1 MEQKHESDL
10 TRKEKRE
17 LEIQKIK
24 SLKSKKKLEYLL
36 TYYRSVLLIVII
48 GIFMISML
56 IPGLSKCTKEPGSYP
71 RCCGR
76 QL

>member
-36 TYYRSVLLIVII
+36 TYYRSVLLIVIKS
-48 GIFMISML
+48 IS
-56 IPGLSKCTKEPGSYP
+56 GLEGTL
-71 RCCGR
+71 GR

>member
-17 LEIQKIK
+17 LEIQKMK

-36 TYYRSVLLIVII
+36 TYYRSVLLIVIKS
-48 GIFMISML
+48 IS
-56 IPGLSKCTKEPGSYP
+56 GLEGTL
-71 RCCGR
+71 GR